1 MGRIMLPNIKWFDFG
16 LFLLILMLGISG
28 CQVETS
34 DSHISVDIAAG
45 EKHVQ
50 DYKIILSRR
59 AGEISSSIN
68 ELLGINNNQ
77 MPERSKAPV
86 ENGTYVT
93 FQVQVPD
100 DTPDDDAIY
109 LSILDEVTGLALN
122 ADYFPMEDVSLKDG
136 NSSGELKKILKVN
149 LSYEVGSIIKYRYE
163 RQAGSAQVAEHFTD
177 GTPVR
182 YRLVHV
188 TGSGKVEDTVSR
200 WSDTEYNELTGRIIG
215 KALDA
220 NTAKPI
226 PNLLISVGGA
236 QTISN
241 SNGSFVIEGLTP
253 GTHNLVAY
261 ALDGSYKPF
270 QQGAKIAPD
279 SSTPAML
286 ELSQTDYV
294 DVTFVVNVPP
304 ETPPAVPLRLAGNLY
319 QLGNTFADFSGGV
332 NTIAAKMPTLEP
344 DENGIYKLTLS
355 LPVGTDLRYK
365 YSIGDGFWNA
375 ERGNPD
381 GDFIVRQLIIPESDV
396 QINDTV
402 ETWYSGLESALI
414 FDATIPNTT
423 PEDDYI
429 SIQFRPLFGWTEPIP
444 MWKLEENR
452 WAYVLYNPINLP
464 GDFSYR
470 YCRSG
475 QCGKADDAA
484 TPGLYHEGRRIQ
496 LNNQPQTF
504 DDQIISWFDYS
515 PSIVPASETSTTVTA
530 RIDGFWAGVELADE
544 HHPSWLDRL
553 PVTFNKINEMG
564 AIWVI
569 LSPSWTYGYKNPG
582 NNPPV
587 FEPSPGQDA
596 LWFDILDAT
605 AIGSEIGL
613 GIAHYPKPKF
623 QTESDGW
630 WQSAE
635 RDYSWWLV
643 WFNQYNEFL
652 LHHADL
658 AQKADADAMI
668 IGGGWILPALPEA
681 KLTDGTFSGV
691 PADAE
696 NRWRE
701 IISEIR
707 KRYEG
712 ELLWAH
718 PGSNLSTLPPFIDEF
733 DQIYLEIGI
742 PDIKEPLSETDLREM
757 EVELK
762 NWLEVNAKSIY
773 EETGKNIVISLSVS
787 SSPDMQTQSSIY
799 ESVFNAIND
808 REWINGFISSGFYP
822 PAALQDASPSI
833 HGKPAF
839 DFLAH
844 LFPKMLTED

>member
-1 MGRIMLPNIKWFDFG
+1 MLSNKKWFDFG
-16 LFLLILMLGISG
+16 LFIIVLALVISG
-28 CQVETS
+28 CQVETL
-34 DSHISVDIAAG
+34 DPLISMDISTIEEHAVDLRIQFSG
-45 EKHVQ
+45 
-50 DYKIILSRR
+50 R
-59 AGEISSSIN
+59 AGEFSSYVNNLI
-68 ELLGINNNQ
+68 GINNQ
-77 MPERSKAPV
+77 LPEISPAPI
-86 ENGTYVT
+86 ENGTLVT

-100 DTPDDDAIY
+100 GTPNDDAIY

-122 ADYFPMEDVSLKDG
+122 ADYFPMEDVSPLSG
-136 NSSGELKKILKVN
+136 NGSGESKRILSAN
-149 LSYEVGSIIKYRYE
+149 LPYEVGSIVKYRYE
-163 RQAGSAQVAEHFTD
+163 RQAGSAQVSEHFTD

-182 YRLVHV
+182 YRLLHV
-188 TGSGKVEDTVSR
+188 TGSGKVEDSVSR
-200 WSDTEYNELTGRIIG
+200 WSDTEYYGLTGRIMG
-215 KALDA
+215 EALDA
-220 NTAKPI
+220 DTSEPI
-226 PNLLISVGGA
+226 PNLLISIGGA

-279 SSTPAML
+279 SSTPAPL

-294 DVTFVVNVPP
+294 DVTFVVNVPA
-304 ETPPAVPLRLAGNLY
+304 ETPPVVPLRLAGNLY
-319 QLGNTFADFSGGV
+319 QLGNTFADFSGGI

-344 DENGIYKLTLS
+344 GEDGNYKLTLS

-365 YSIGDGFWNA
+365 YSLGDGFWNA
-375 ERGNPD
+375 ERVNPD
-381 GDFIVRQLIIPESDV
+381 GDFIVRQLIIPESDI
-396 QINDTV
+396 QINDVV

-414 FDATIPNTT
+414 FDAISPNTT
-423 PEDDYI
+423 PDGDFV
-429 SIQFRPLFGWTEPIP
+429 SIQFRPMFGWTEPIP
-444 MWKLEENR
+444 MWELGVDR

-464 GDFSYR
+464 GEFSYR
-470 YCRSG
+470 YCRNG

-484 TPGLYHEGRRIQ
+484 TPGINHEGRMIQ
-496 LNNQPQTF
+496 LKNQPQTF
-504 DDQIISWFDYS
+504 DDQITSWVDYN
-515 PSIVPASETSTTVTA
+515 PSIVSTSETSATIAA
-530 RIDGFWAGVELADE
+530 RLEGFWAGVEFMGE
-544 HHPSWLDRL
+544 YHPSWLSQL
-553 PVTFNKINEMG
+553 PDAFNKINEMG
-564 AIWVI
+564 SNWVI
-569 LSPSWTYGYKNPG
+569 ISPSWTYGYKDPG

-587 FEPSPGQDA
+587 FEPSTGQDA

-623 QTESDGW
+623 QIESDGW
-630 WQSAE
+630 WQSAA

-658 AQKADADAMI
+658 AQKADADALI
-668 IGGGWILPALPEA
+668 VGGDWVLPALPEA
-681 KLTDGTFSGV
+681 TLTDGSFSGV

-701 IISEIR
+701 MIAEIR

-718 PGSNLSTLPPFIDEF
+718 PGSNLATLPPFIDEF
-733 DQIYLEIGI
+733 DQIYLEIGV
-742 PDIKEPLSETDLREM
+742 PDNIEPLSSSDLKEM

-762 NWLEVNAKSIY
+762 NWLEINVKSIY
-773 EETGKNIVISLSVS
+773 EETGKSIVITLSVS

-799 ESVFNAIND
+799 ESALVAIND

-839 DFLAH
+839 DLLARW
-844 LFPKMLTED
+844 FPQMLTED

>member
-1 MGRIMLPNIKWFDFG
+1 MLPNNKWFDFG
-16 LFLLILMLGISG
+16 LVLILLSILISG
-28 CQVETS
+28 CQVETPS
-34 DSHISVDIAAG
+34 SLKPVDISAVEEFFEG
-45 EKHVQ
+45 VRIQ
-50 DYKIILSRR
+50 LSSRVN
-59 AGEISSSIN
+59 EISSYLN
-68 ELLGINNNQ
+68 DLAGNNNRVAELT
-77 MPERSKAPV
+77 PPPV
-86 ENGTYVT
+86 EYGTVVT

-100 DTPDDDAIY
+100 DTPDDDEIY

-122 ADYFPMEDVSLKDG
+122 ADYVPMENLVPLEG
-136 NSSGELKKILKVN
+136 NRSEESSRILSAN
-149 LSYEVGSIIKYRYE
+149 LPYEVGSIVKYRYE

-182 YRLVHV
+182 YRLLHI

-200 WSDTEYNELTGRIIG
+200 WTDTEYNGLTGRIMG
-215 KALDA
+215 EALDA
-220 NTAKPI
+220 ETSEPI
-226 PNLLISVGGA
+226 PNLLISIGGA

-261 ALDGSYKPF
+261 ALDGSYQPF
-270 QQGAKIAPD
+270 QQGAKIAPN
-279 SSTPAML
+279 SSTPATL
-286 ELSQTDYV
+286 ELSQSEFV

-304 ETPPAVPLRLAGNLY
+304 ETPPVIPLRLAGNLH
-319 QLGNTFADFSGGV
+319 QLGNTFADFSGGI

-344 DENGIYKLTLS
+344 DEEGIYKLTLS

-365 YSIGDGFWNA
+365 YSLGDGFWNA
-375 ERGNPD
+375 ERVNPD
-381 GDFIVRQLIIPESDV
+381 GEFLVRQLIIPESDV
-396 QINDTV
+396 QIDDEI
-402 ETWYSGLESALI
+402 ETWYSEFKSALI
-414 FDATIPNTT
+414 FDATTPNTT
-423 PEDDYI
+423 PEGDFI

-444 MWKLEENR
+444 MWELGKDR
-452 WAYVLYNPINLP
+452 WAYVLYNPLNLP

-470 YCRSG
+470 YCRNG

-484 TPGLYHEGRRIQ
+484 TPGKNHEGRLLQ
-496 LNNQPQTF
+496 LNSKPQTLN
-504 DDQIISWFDYS
+504 DQINAWMDYN
-515 PSIVPASETSTTVTA
+515 PSIVSTSQTSATVAA
-530 RIDGFWAGVELADE
+530 RLEGFWTGVELVGE
-544 HHPSWLDRL
+544 HHPSWLGRL
-553 PVTFNKINEMG
+553 PDAFYKINEMG
-564 AIWVI
+564 SNWVI
-569 LSPSWTYGYKNPG
+569 ISPSWTYGYKDPG

-613 GIAHYPKPKF
+613 GVAHYPKPNF
-623 QTESDGW
+623 QIDSDGW
-630 WQSAE
+630 WQSAA

-668 IGGGWILPALPEA
+668 IGGEWILPALPEA
-681 KLTDGTFSGV
+681 YLPDGSYSSV

-701 IISEIR
+701 IISDIR
-707 KRYEG
+707 RRYEG

-718 PGSNLSTLPPFIDEF
+718 PGANLATLPPFIDEF
-733 DQIYLEIGI
+733 DQIYLEIGV
-742 PDIKEPLSETDLREM
+742 PDNTETLSEIDLLEM

-762 NWLEVNAKSIY
+762 NWMEVNVKSIH

-799 ESVFNAIND
+799 ESALNAINERD
-808 REWINGFISSGFYP
+808 WINGFISSGFYP
-822 PAALQDASPSI
+822 PAALQDPSPSI

-839 DFLAH
+839 EL
-844 LFPKMLTED
+844 LSRWYPQMLSED